1 MPLNQGNGAVKPE
14 ITVVLG
20 IGVGVAAVAG
30 LAAAGAV
37 GAVGMLAVGVAS
49 GLRSAKPALRPED
62 VKWDSEGRIEN
73 WTQALKIMQQGVRL
87 LLFLTRITILIII
100 YLTNA

>member
-1 MPLNQGNGAVKPE
+1 MPPKHGHSSVKPE
-14 ITVVLG
+14 ISVALG

-37 GAVGMLAVGVAS
+37 GVAGMLAVGVAAHS
-49 GLRSAKPALRPED
+49 GLRNSKPSLRPED

-73 WTQALKIMQQGVRL
+73 WTQALKIMQQGVSSK
-87 LLFLTRITILIII
+87 
-100 YLTNA
+100 

>member
-1 MPLNQGNGAVKPE
+1 MPPRQGHGTVKPE
-14 ITVVLG
+14 ISVVLG

-62 VKWDSEGRIEN
+62 VIWDSEGRIEN
-73 WTQALKIMQQGVRL
+73 WTHALKIMQQGVS
-87 LLFLTRITILIII
+87 ITLVVS
-100 YLTNA
+100 